1 MCGTADVSPAVT
13 DAGLDQDDASTRFS
27 TMAAC
32 ICGSRRRME
41 LRAATASD
49 ERADCAHWMEFGTA
63 DGLRSRE
70 TATNSHPSA
79 WRSRDGH
86 LWFATPKGLVEV
98 DPAHFPVNTV
108 PPPVVME
115 RFAVDDVDQ
124 PLQAATLG

>member
-1 MCGTADVSPAVT
+1 MGAGMQGTGCS
-13 DAGLDQDDASTRFS
+13 
-27 TMAAC
+27 
-32 ICGSRRRME
+32 
-41 LRAATASD
+41 
-49 ERADCAHWMEFGTA
+49 HWIEFGAA

-108 PPPVVME
+108 PPPVALE
-115 RFAVDDVDQ
+115 RFAVDDV
-124 PLQAATLG
+124 AAGTACSRLRR